1 MLSEELKKIILAGIG
16 AAAITTEKSK
26 EVIGELVKK
35 GELTVEQGKVMNE
48 ELKHKVSEKVKEH
61 VTVSTVHVTA
71 PCDVESVKS
80 AVAKMT
86 PEELQ
91 AVKAKIAETEA
102 AAKEK
107 KPAAST
113 GEKPEN
119 AGA

>member
-16 AAAITTEKSK
+16 AAAITAEKSK

-61 VTVSTVHVTA
+61 VTVSTVHVTV

-91 AVKAKIAETEA
+91 AVKTQIAETEA
-102 AAKEK
+102 AAEGK
-107 KPAAST
+107 KPAESA

>member
-16 AAAITTEKSK
+16 AAAITSEKSK

-61 VTVSTVHVTA
+61 VTVSTVQVTV
-71 PCDVESVKS
+71 PSDVESVK
-80 AVAKMT
+80 AAIEKMT

-91 AVKAKIAETEA
+91 AVKTKVAEAEA
-102 AAKEK
+102 AAAQK
-107 KPAAST
+107 KPAETAV
-113 GEKPEN
+113 EKPEN